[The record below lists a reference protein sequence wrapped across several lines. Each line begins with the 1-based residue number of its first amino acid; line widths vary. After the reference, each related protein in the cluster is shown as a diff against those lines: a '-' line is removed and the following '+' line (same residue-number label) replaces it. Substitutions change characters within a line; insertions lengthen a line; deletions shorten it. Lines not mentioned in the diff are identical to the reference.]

1 MKEYIVQHPIKFVLK
16 RTVSAVGGI
25 RVMGYVIM
33 LFAMA
38 TLLPP
43 AALARHDQAT
53 NNANS
58 QNSAAKPSHK
68 LDRGQFS
75 AVMPEATSYGKATG
89 APLSVA
95 AYKEEALIGY
105 IFNSRAVV
113 ASAGYSGRPL
123 DILVGINLAGIITGT
138 LIIEHH
144 EPILEI
150 GVSDNDLQNFITQFV
165 GLDIRNP
172 IKIKRNADRS
182 KMEINAISGA
192 SVSSIVLNDAVL
204 RSARAVARSRGILGE
219 VGKFLDFDSFE
230 KSDWRTLVEDGSIT
244 RRRVTIGEAS
254 RILEARGAALF
265 PEGMPKP
272 DPASTYIDLYFGLAT
287 PAQVSRNLVKDQIF
301 QEITAKMAD
310 GDQLLFLAAKGLYSF
325 RGRNYRKL
333 GFFDRLQII
342 QREKSFH
349 LTTKDHIRID
359 RLAVKPAPDFR
370 EMSFFILP
378 KSSGFDPAADW
389 RLELIYSGESKSG
402 TKSYASVMQTYSLPK
417 QYFRKDELNGP
428 VPEKLWINAWENRIV
443 EISVL
448 IFALLLLTTFF
459 FFQDWG
465 ARRVRLY
472 NATRMVFLVA
482 TLVGLGWYANAQ
494 LSVVNILTFIQALL
508 SKFHWDFFLLEP
520 LIFILWGGVALSLL
534 FWGRGAFCGWLC
546 PFGALQELLSKVAV
560 YFKLR
565 QIRVPWGIHERLWP
579 LKYIIF
585 VAIFA
590 IYMGNEDIA
599 LIGAEIEPFKT
610 AIILAFDRSWPF
622 VLYAVALLAVG
633 LFIERFF
640 CRYICPLGA
649 ALAIPA
655 RLRMFEWLK
664 RRWQCGLQ
672 CNICAD
678 QCPVQA
684 IHPDGKINPNECT
697 YCLKCQV
704 IYNDDLVCPPLA
716 EKRKRKESRL
726 TKSLVKRMEDAE
738 LKGEET

>member
-68 LDRGQFS
+68 LDRGQFG

-301 QEITAKMAD
+301 QEITAKRAD

-389 RLELIYSGESKSG
+389 RLELIIAAKANQAPNPMPRSCRLIRCQSNISGK
-402 TKSYASVMQTYSLPK
+402 M
-417 QYFRKDELNGP
+417 N
-428 VPEKLWINAWENRIV
+428 
-443 EISVL
+443 
-448 IFALLLLTTFF
+448 
-459 FFQDWG
+459 
-465 ARRVRLY
+465 
-472 NATRMVFLVA
+472 
-482 TLVGLGWYANAQ
+482 
-494 LSVVNILTFIQALL
+494 
-508 SKFHWDFFLLEP
+508 
-520 LIFILWGGVALSLL
+520 
-534 FWGRGAFCGWLC
+534 
-546 PFGALQELLSKVAV
+546 
-560 YFKLR
+560 
-565 QIRVPWGIHERLWP
+565 
-579 LKYIIF
+579 
-585 VAIFA
+585 
-590 IYMGNEDIA
+590 
-599 LIGAEIEPFKT
+599 
-610 AIILAFDRSWPF
+610 
-622 VLYAVALLAVG
+622 
-633 LFIERFF
+633 
-640 CRYICPLGA
+640 
-649 ALAIPA
+649 
-655 RLRMFEWLK
+655 
-664 RRWQCGLQ
+664 
-672 CNICAD
+672 
-678 QCPVQA
+678 
-684 IHPDGKINPNECT
+684 
-697 YCLKCQV
+697 
-704 IYNDDLVCPPLA
+704 
-716 EKRKRKESRL
+716 
-726 TKSLVKRMEDAE
+726 
-738 LKGEET
+738 

>member
-68 LDRGQFS
+68 LDRGQFG

>member
-68 LDRGQFS
+68 LDRGQFG

-138 LIIEHH
+138 LIVEHH

>member
-1 MKEYIVQHPIKFVLK
+1 MQHPIKFVLK

-68 LDRGQFS
+68 LDRGQFG

>member
-182 KMEINAISGA
+182 KMEINAISCA